1 MTILARLRFDAPST
15 DLSFRKRFRLF
26 FTVAA
31 VVVLLGGVKTA
42 VHYFGFE
49 FLQLNALLTSGIGGA
64 IFIIGFLL
72 SGILADYK
80 EAERIPA
87 EIRTAMEAING
98 DLTCFAETKP
108 EFDLG
113 ECRRILVN
121 IIGLMGSGLGHAN
134 EHKNVPP
141 VLREIDRLTPIFGRL
156 EGMGMASN
164 FVVRLRTAQ
173 DSLRR
178 NMLRV
183 YHIQKVQFVPSVHVL
198 VRTLVLAIV
207 LMMLFL
213 KTEGAPESAVMF
225 GFISYMFVYAVY
237 LIRLLEQPFAKEHA
251 SVDDVSLFLLHELRD
266 KLQMTLSQARP
277 DVQLKKSLQA
287 ELLGLGYPWPDN
299 LEGRSISWLE
309 AEIRAIKPVDGKAAN
324 AG

>member
-1 MTILARLRFDAPST
+1 MGWPSLRKDRPARPESALSASLPFIFGVSDQMTILARLHFDAPSA

-26 FTVAA
+26 FTVAT
-31 VVVLLGGVKTA
+31 VVVLLGGAKAA
-42 VHYFGFE
+42 VHYFGLE

-98 DLTCFAETKP
+98 DLACFAETKP

-121 IIGLMGSGLGHAN
+121 IIGLLQSGLGHAN
-134 EHKNVPP
+134 EHKNIPP
-141 VLREIDRLTPIFGRL
+141 VLEEIDRLTPIFGRL

-178 NMLRV
+178 NMLRI

-198 VRTLVLAIV
+198 VQTLVLAIV
-207 LMMLFL
+207 SVRLYS
-213 KTEGAPESAVMF
+213 AP
-225 GFISYMFVYAVY
+225 
-237 LIRLLEQPFAKEHA
+237 Q
-251 SVDDVSLFLLHELRD
+251 LHR
-266 KLQMTLSQARP
+266 TIVAI
-277 DVQLKKSLQA
+277 
-287 ELLGLGYPWPDN
+287 LGICP
-299 LEGRSISWLE
+299 
-309 AEIRAIKPVDGKAAN
+309 
-324 AG
+324 

>member
-1 MTILARLRFDAPST
+1 MTILARFHLNTPSA
-15 DLSFRKRFRLF
+15 DLTFRKRFRLF
-26 FTVAA
+26 FTVAT

-42 VHYFGFE
+42 VHYFGLE

-108 EFDLG
+108 VFDVS
-113 ECRRILVN
+113 ECRRILIN
-121 IIGLMGSGLGHAN
+121 IIGLLRSGLGHAN
-134 EHKNVPP
+134 EHNNIPP
-141 VLREIDRLTPIFGRL
+141 VLEEIDRLTPILGRL
-156 EGMGMASN
+156 EVMGMASN

-173 DSLRR
+173 DTLRR
-178 NMLRV
+178 NMLRI

-198 VRTLVLAIV
+198 VQTLVLAIV

-213 KTEGAPESAVMF
+213 KTEGAPESAIMF
-225 GFISYMFVYAVY
+225 GFISYMFVYALY
-237 LIRLLEQPFAKEHA
+237 LVRLLEQPFAKEHA
-251 SVDDVSLFLLHELRD
+251 SFDDVSLFLLNELED
-266 KLQMTLSQARP
+266 TLR
-277 DVQLKKSLQA
+277 
-287 ELLGLGYPWPDN
+287 
-299 LEGRSISWLE
+299 
-309 AEIRAIKPVDGKAAN
+309 KPVSPKTSA
-324 AG
+324 

>member
-1 MTILARLRFDAPST
+1 MTILARLPFDAPSA
-15 DLSFRKRFRLF
+15 DLSLRKRFRLF
-26 FTVAA
+26 FTVAT

-42 VHYFGFE
+42 VHYFGLE

-87 EIRTAMEAING
+87 ETRTAMEAING

-121 IIGLMGSGLGHAN
+121 IIGLPKLGLGHAN
-134 EHKNVPP
+134 EHKNISP
-141 VLREIDRLTPIFGRL
+141 VLGEIDKLTPIFGGL

-173 DSLRR
+173 DALRK
-178 NMLRV
+178 NMLRI

-198 VRTLVLAIV
+198 VQTLVLAIV

-213 KTEGAPESAVMF
+213 KTEGAPESAMMF
-225 GFISYMFVYAVY
+225 GFISYLFVYALY
-237 LIRLLEQPFAKEHA
+237 LVRLLEQPFAKEHA
-251 SVDDVSLFLLHELRD
+251 SFDDVSLFLLYEFEDALR
-266 KLQMTLSQARP
+266 KPIRP
-277 DVQLKKSLQA
+277 RD
-287 ELLGLGYPWPDN
+287 
-299 LEGRSISWLE
+299 E
-309 AEIRAIKPVDGKAAN
+309 ASETRNRRTGSN
-324 AG
+324 

>member
-1 MTILARLRFDAPST
+1 MTILDRFHLNTPSA
-15 DLSFRKRFRLF
+15 DLTFRKRFRVF
-26 FTVAA
+26 FTVGT
-31 VVVLLGGVKTA
+31 VVVLLGGVKIA
-42 VHYFGFE
+42 VHYFGLE

-108 EFDLG
+108 EFNLD
-113 ECRRILVN
+113 ECRQILVN
-121 IIGLMGSGLGHAN
+121 IIGLLRSGLGHAN
-134 EHKNVPP
+134 EHKNISP
-141 VLREIDRLTPIFGRL
+141 VLKEIDRLTPILGSL
-156 EGMGMASN
+156 EDMGMASN

-178 NMLRV
+178 NMLRI

-198 VRTLVLAIV
+198 VQTLVLAIV

-213 KTEGAPESAVMF
+213 KTEGAPESAIMF
-225 GFISYMFVYAVY
+225 GFISYMFVYALY
-237 LIRLLEQPFAKEHA
+237 LVRLLEQPFAKEHA
-251 SVDDVSLFLLHELRD
+251 SFDDVSLFLLYEFEDALR
-266 KLQMTLSQARP
+266 KPVSLWTRP
-277 DVQLKKSLQA
+277 
-287 ELLGLGYPWPDN
+287 
-299 LEGRSISWLE
+299 
-309 AEIRAIKPVDGKAAN
+309 EIRN
-324 AG
+324 RRTN

>member
-26 FTVAA
+26 FAVAT
-31 VVVLLGGVKTA
+31 VVVLLGGAKTA
-42 VHYFGFE
+42 VHYFGLE

-98 DLTCFAETKP
+98 DLTCFAEMKP
-108 EFDLG
+108 EFDLT

-121 IIGLMGSGLGHAN
+121 IIGLLRRGLGHAN
-134 EHKNVPP
+134 EHTNISP
-141 VLREIDRLTPIFGRL
+141 VLGEIDKLTPILGRL
-156 EGMGMASN
+156 EAMGMASS

-178 NMLRV
+178 NMLRI
-183 YHIQKVQFVPSVHVL
+183 YHIQKVQFVPSVHIL
-198 VRTLVLAIV
+198 VQTLVLAIV
-207 LMMLFL
+207 MMMLFL
-213 KTEGAPESAVMF
+213 KTEGAPKSAIMF
-225 GFISYMFVYAVY
+225 GFISYMFVYALY
-237 LIRLLEQPFAKEHA
+237 LVRLLEQPFAKEHA

-266 KLQMTLSQARP
+266 EFQMTRPQAPP
-277 DVQLKKSLQA
+277 DAELKKSLQA
-287 ELLGLGYPWPDN
+287 ELLSLGYPWPDN
-299 LEGRSISWLE
+299 LEDKSISWLE
-309 AEIRAIKPVDGKAAN
+309 VEIRAIQPVDGKAAN
-324 AG
+324 AS